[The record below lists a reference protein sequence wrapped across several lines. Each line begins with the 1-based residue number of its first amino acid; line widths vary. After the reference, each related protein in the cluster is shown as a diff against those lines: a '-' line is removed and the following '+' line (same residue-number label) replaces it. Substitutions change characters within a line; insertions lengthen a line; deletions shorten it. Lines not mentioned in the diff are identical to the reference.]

1 VGDAAGGRRF
11 PRPSAPLKGAEKN
24 YNRNKTGK
32 RVTQLGAGMNPS
44 KLTNPQFF
52 SQVRKKTFRKISNSK
67 AEYPY
72 PPTPTLG
79 QGFAS
84 RLPRYRTHLK
94 IKTLQAARRQVMKA
108 TQ

>member
-1 VGDAAGGRRF
+1 LLAKRKSPFQGCTWSREATPTGGI
-11 PRPSAPLKGAEKN
+11 PHKGAEKN

-84 RLPRYRTHLK
+84 RLPK
-94 IKTLQAARRQVMKA
+94 V
-108 TQ
+108 